1 MLKCSLC
8 INDERTAKI
17 KIVDGRSLCKECLNY
32 LAHKPDKG
40 KIRAE
45 LEELMKKVDKA
56 IVAFSGGKDSTVA
69 LYLAKEKYGVDVE
82 AVMVDHGFMAKEAV
96 ENAKRIAEYLNVPL
110 TILRYDYSDIF
121 KEALLKGKSPC
132 KKCSS
137 RTMEKLRKYALRN
150 GIKYIITGHELPF
163 GHHPYRLM
171 SGGIVQIRLLSLM
184 SEEERFEILRELPFK
199 LPELAGYTTNCL
211 ILGPAL
217 KRYYERHGYSFET
230 RRIAALVR
238 YGLIN
243 KEKALK
249 KVGKPEIPEELE
261 KEVLEKL
268 GLIEKLNTNQP

>member
-17 KIVDGRSLCKECLNY
+17 KIVDGKPLCKECINY
-32 LAHKPDKG
+32 LAHKPDKE

-45 LEELMKKVDKA
+45 LEELMRKVDKA

-69 LYLAKEKYGVDVE
+69 LYLAKEKYNVDVE
-82 AVMVDHGFMAKEAV
+82 AVMIDHGFMAREAI
-96 ENAKRIAEYLNVPL
+96 ENAKRIAKHLEVPL
-110 TILRYDYSDIF
+110 TILHHDYSDIF
-121 KEALLKGKSPC
+121 REALLKGKSPC

-137 RTMEKLRKYALRN
+137 RTMEKLRKYALRK

-171 SGGIVQIRLLSLM
+171 SDGIVQIRLLSLM
-184 SEEERFEILRELPFK
+184 SEEERFEILNKLPFK
-199 LPELAGYTTNCL
+199 FPELAGYTTNCL

-217 KRYYERHGYSFET
+217 RRYYEKHGYSFET

-238 YGLIN
+238 YGLID

-249 KVGKPEIPEELE
+249 KVSKPKVPEELE
-261 KEVLEKL
+261 KEIYKKL
-268 GLIEKLNTNQP
+268 GIIQSK